1 MNDISINQHIIN
13 YYMSVYFFFLTD
25 KFMQKTEWHKICIFK
40 PGLRDSVYDY
50 LKKGQR
56 VLVNGKL
63 NYSEFKDEEGN
74 THPSTT
80 IIADEVILFQ

>member
-1 MNDISINQHIIN
+1 
-13 YYMSVYFFFLTD
+13 
-25 KFMQKTEWHKICIFK
+25 MQKTEWHKICIFK